1 MKKLIILLICAVLML
16 SAAITDPIVKDVD
29 YTVPYGRVAFVNL
42 NDAEY
47 LDDVRVV
54 FFGDIFNKD
63 SVMLQG
69 NAYWL
74 DNRAPF
80 LVTPV
85 ELDSLLA
92 WRK

>member
-1 MKKLIILLICAVLML
+1 MKKLIILLICAVLIL
-16 SAAITDPIVKDVD
+16 SAAVENPIVKDVD
-29 YTVPYGRVAFVNL
+29 YTIPAGRVVYVNL
-42 NDAEY
+42 TSAEY
-47 LDDVRVV
+47 LDNVRVV
-54 FFGDIFNKD
+54 LFGDIFNKD

>member
-29 YTVPYGRVAFVNL
+29 YTVPDGRVAFVNL
-42 NDAEY
+42 YDAEY

-54 FFGDIFNKD
+54 FFGDIFAKD
-63 SVMLQG
+63 STMLQS

-80 LVTPV
+80 RVTSE

-92 WRK
+92 WR

>member
-1 MKKLIILLICAVLML
+1 MKKLILILLCAVLFL
-16 SAAITDPIVKDVD
+16 SAAVVQPIPKKVD
-29 YTVPYGRVAFVNL
+29 YTVPDGRVAFVNL
-42 NDAEY
+42 YDAEY
-47 LDDVRVV
+47 LDNVRVV
-54 FFGDIFNKD
+54 LFGDIFDKD
-63 SVMLQG
+63 SVMLQS

-80 LVTPV
+80 LVTSE